1 MLNTLFKI
9 IIASIK
15 IALMSFGG
23 GAAVVSLIHKEYIE
37 KNNFMPE
44 DEFRKLVILA
54 NAMPGPTILQLTT
67 YVAYY
72 AASYIGAVI
81 NFIII
86 LFLLPF
92 LLVLFLQ
99 VLSPYISESALYKIT
114 IAIIPAVVAMLFEF
128 ILSMLKQD
136 KKISYNWFLYYLI
149 LISVFVLLLIN
160 IDIVLIFLG
169 LIMLLVLFRV
179 K

>member
-1 MLNTLFKI
+1 MLNILFKI

-15 IALMSFGG
+15 IALLSFGG
-23 GAAVVSLIHKEYIE
+23 GAAVTSLIHKEYIE

-44 DEFRKLVILA
+44 NEFRKLVILA

-72 AASYIGAVI
+72 AGSYIGALL

-86 LFLLPF
+86 VFLLPF
-92 LLVLFLQ
+92 ILILFLQ
-99 VLSPYISESALYKIT
+99 VLSPYISDESLYKIS
-114 IAIIPAVVAMLFEF
+114 IAIIPGVVAMLFEF

-136 KKISYNWFLYYLI
+136 KKINYNWILYYSI
-149 LISVFVLLLIN
+149 LISAFVLLLIN
-160 IDIVLIFLG
+160 IDIVLIFLV
-169 LIMLLVLFRV
+169 LIVLLVLFRV